1 MTVIVTGN
9 VHVCAYVMGCDV
21 MWRACA
27 KGIRTFSVG
36 FLTKKSL
43 TFFWLGSRAFYE

>member
-27 KGIRTFSVG
+27 KGIRTFSVCV
-36 FLTKKSL
+36 
-43 TFFWLGSRAFYE
+43 

>member
-1 MTVIVTGN
+1 MTAIVTGN

-27 KGIRTFSVG
+27 KGIWTFSVG
-36 FLTKKSL
+36 VLTEKSL
-43 TFFWLGSRAFYE
+43 NLFWLGSRAFYE